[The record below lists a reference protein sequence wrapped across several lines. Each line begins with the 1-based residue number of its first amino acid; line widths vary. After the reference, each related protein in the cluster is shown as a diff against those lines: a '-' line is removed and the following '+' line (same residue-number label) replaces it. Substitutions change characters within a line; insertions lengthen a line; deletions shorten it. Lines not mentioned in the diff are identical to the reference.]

1 MAVCPMLQPVCR
13 QKNKIKYEFRIVSH
27 LSNFRGKKWRW
38 TKMAMER
45 CLWIGESLDVCG
57 FVFFTI
63 HLRVVCRRRKK
74 LVFILTESFRQAEHL
89 HNTFYLVVKIFRNW
103 KFLFFNVLPCNNQ
116 KCLFMVALLYYE
128 VNFHWRNSDLYYVL
142 GELISRSILN
152 QSSIKDYDFDV
163 TGFELW
169 YNWRSKARTW

>member
-1 MAVCPMLQPVCR
+1 MAVN
-13 QKNKIKYEFRIVSH
+13 KNGDGTV
-27 LSNFRGKKWRW
+27 LVNRW
-38 TKMAMER
+38 I
-45 CLWIGESLDVCG
+45 IGRVWFCFLYHS
-57 FVFFTI
+57 FTSK
-63 HLRVVCRRRKK
+63 VCRRRKK

-103 KFLFFNVLPCNNQ
+103 KFQFFNVLPCNNQ